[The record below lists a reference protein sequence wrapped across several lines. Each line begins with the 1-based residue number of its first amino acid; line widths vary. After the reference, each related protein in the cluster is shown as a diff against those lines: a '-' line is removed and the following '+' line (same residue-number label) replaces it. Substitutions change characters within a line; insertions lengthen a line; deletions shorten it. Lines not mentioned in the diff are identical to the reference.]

1 MQTFSVSASVLNFS
15 PEVADHFNK
24 LGIGVELSAF
34 SLPYNL
40 AANRLPAL
48 LEQTAKLLAHF
59 KGPVSMH
66 GPFFDMNPIAR
77 DPWILEVCQKRM
89 LQSLELAD
97 RLGARQL
104 VFHAN
109 YVPHRAKEHD
119 RIFVEKQLDYW
130 PSLVRAAE
138 RYDIRILLENTRE
151 HSPKLLYNILAP
163 INSSHFKA
171 CLDTGHTHCF
181 THSKLPLKDW
191 LLGLGEQLA
200 YVHLHANHGERDEHL
215 AYTDGNQDFSGFF
228 EGLQALPEW
237 PDLIIEVKT
246 RTAFLRSL
254 GALQRAGLL
263 APAYV

>member
-1 MQTFSVSASVLNFS
+1 MQKFQVSASVLHFS
-15 PEVADHFNK
+15 PQVADHFNK

-34 SLPYNL
+34 SLPHYL
-40 AANRLPAL
+40 SPNRLPDL
-48 LEQTAKLLAHF
+48 LTQTTNLLSNF

-77 DPWILEVCQKRM
+77 DPWILEVCRKRM

-109 YVPHRAKEHD
+109 YIPHRAKDHD
-119 RIFVEKQLDYW
+119 HIFVEKQLEYW
-130 PSLVRAAE
+130 PKIVRAAE
-138 RYDIRILLENTRE
+138 DYDIRLLLENTRE
-151 HSPKLLYNILAP
+151 HSPKLLYDILTP
-163 INSSHFKA
+163 INSPHFKA

-191 LLGLGEQLA
+191 VAGLGEQLA
-200 YVHLHANHGERDEHL
+200 YVHLHANHGDLDEHL
-215 AYTDGNQDFSGFF
+215 AYTDGNQDFTGFF
-228 EGLQALPEW
+228 EGLQALPKW

-246 RTAFLRSL
+246 KNAFLRSL
-254 GALQRAGLL
+254 GALQRAGYL